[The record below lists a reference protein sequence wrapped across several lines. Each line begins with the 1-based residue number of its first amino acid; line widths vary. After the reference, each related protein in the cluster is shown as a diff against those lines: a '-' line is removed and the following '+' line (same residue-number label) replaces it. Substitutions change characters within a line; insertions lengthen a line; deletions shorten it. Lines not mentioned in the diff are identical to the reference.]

1 MKKLHFE
8 TTIHA
13 SPEKVWNSIV
23 DDKKFRKWT
32 VAFHEGSYF
41 EGGWEK
47 GDDIRFLVR
56 DEKGGKMGMVAKIE
70 ESKKYSY
77 ISIKHFG
84 NVIGDVEDTTSDEV
98 KKWAPAYENYT
109 LSKIGDDTKFVVDMD
124 AGEDS
129 IEMFSKMWPEALK
142 ILKKISEN

>member
-1 MKKLHFE
+1 
-8 TTIHA
+8 
-13 SPEKVWNSIV
+13 
-23 DDKKFRKWT
+23 
-32 VAFHEGSYF
+32 
-41 EGGWEK
+41 
-47 GDDIRFLVR
+47 
-56 DEKGGKMGMVAKIE
+56 MGMVAKIE